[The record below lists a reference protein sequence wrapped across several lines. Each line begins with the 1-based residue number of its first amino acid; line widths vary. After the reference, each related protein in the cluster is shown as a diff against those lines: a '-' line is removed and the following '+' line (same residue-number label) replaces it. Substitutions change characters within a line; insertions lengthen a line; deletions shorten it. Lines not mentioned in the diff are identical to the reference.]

1 MRKDD
6 HFSGITAFVCTA
18 QHKTFTAAA
27 ERLNLTKSAVAKSVS
42 RLEERLG
49 VKLLHRSTRQLTLT
63 PEGEAYLK
71 SCLDILGQLECAEAL
86 LQAKVDKPSGKLR
99 IDLPAAF
106 GRKKVLPLLL
116 AMSAQYPELSLA
128 VTFNERFVDIVE
140 EGLDV
145 VVRIGELQESS
156 GLVARHLTV
165 QKMVMCA
172 APDYVARRGVPS
184 SFDDLKNH
192 DCVVSLKQ
200 NQPLSWVVKN
210 CDGETVRFKPPATHE
225 FSDGDAI
232 REAVIAGCGISQL
245 PLWLIRDDLQAGR
258 LQEVLPGHCAGS
270 SPIHAVWPKN
280 RHLLPKV
287 RFVIDELVDF
297 AQQGQ
302 FD

>member
-106 GRKKVLPLLL
+106 GRKKCCLC
-116 AMSAQYPELSLA
+116 Y
-128 VTFNERFVDIVE
+128 
-140 EGLDV
+140 
-145 VVRIGELQESS
+145 
-156 GLVARHLTV
+156 
-165 QKMVMCA
+165 
-172 APDYVARRGVPS
+172 
-184 SFDDLKNH
+184 
-192 DCVVSLKQ
+192 
-200 NQPLSWVVKN
+200 
-210 CDGETVRFKPPATHE
+210 
-225 FSDGDAI
+225 
-232 REAVIAGCGISQL
+232 
-245 PLWLIRDDLQAGR
+245 
-258 LQEVLPGHCAGS
+258 
-270 SPIHAVWPKN
+270 
-280 RHLLPKV
+280 
-287 RFVIDELVDF
+287 
-297 AQQGQ
+297 
-302 FD
+302 